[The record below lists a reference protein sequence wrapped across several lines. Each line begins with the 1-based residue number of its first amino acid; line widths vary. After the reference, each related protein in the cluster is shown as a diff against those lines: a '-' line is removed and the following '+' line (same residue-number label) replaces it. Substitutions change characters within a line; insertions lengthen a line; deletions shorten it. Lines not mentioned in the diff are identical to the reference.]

1 MFGTGE
7 GAISPAI
14 PSGYLS
20 ISTPFSLPTEPV
32 TVTIGG
38 QPAEVIYAGEA
49 PLEAAGVFQIN
60 ARVPASIAPGNAP
73 ISVSIGSIATSKQIT
88 VAVR

>member
-7 GAISPAI
+7 GAIAPAI
-14 PSGYLS
+14 PSGYLN
-20 ISTPFSLPTEPV
+20 ISTPFSVPTLPV

-38 QPAEVIYAGEA
+38 QQAEVSYAGEA
-49 PLEAAGVFQIN
+49 PLEPAGVIQIN
-60 ARVPASIAPGNAP
+60 ARIPVAIAPGNVP
-73 ISVSIGSIATSKQIT
+73 ISVSIGSIPTARQIT